1 MHMATNTISAATLTA
16 LPDGRLQLGTEALSP
31 GDSER
36 LRAHLAY
43 GDGTLPAHVGL
54 RETPNG
60 GREVWRI
67 EDGAA
72 AAIPVVPDPA
82 TPHASPKTRGG
93 FGSARG
99 YFITSPDFDDPLP
112 DFAAYR

>member
-1 MHMATNTISAATLTA
+1 MAVSNIYAATLA
-16 LPDGRLQLGTEALSP
+16 VLPDGRLMLGAEELSP
-31 GDSER
+31 GESER
-36 LRAHLAY
+36 LRTHLAY
-43 GDGTLPAHVGL
+43 GDGSLPTHVGL
-54 RETPNG
+54 RETEG

-112 DFAAYR
+112 DFAEYQ

>member
-1 MHMATNTISAATLTA
+1 
-16 LPDGRLQLGTEALSP
+16 
-31 GDSER
+31 
-36 LRAHLAY
+36 
-43 GDGTLPAHVGL
+43 
-54 RETPNG
+54 
-60 GREVWRI
+60 VWRI